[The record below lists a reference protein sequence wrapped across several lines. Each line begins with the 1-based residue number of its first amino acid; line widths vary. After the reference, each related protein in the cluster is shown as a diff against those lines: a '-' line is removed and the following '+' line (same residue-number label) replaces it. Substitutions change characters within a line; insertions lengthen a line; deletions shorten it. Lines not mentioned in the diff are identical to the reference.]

1 MPMNPNDGR
10 NWMRQDDQQGWRREE
25 WHFGTP
31 YGDRGDRAFER
42 DDRSERLIERSGHDR
57 DRDAGRLMQ
66 GDRRWDERDYSPQDE
81 DRRNFG
87 GYAQQSFGGYGQ
99 GYGYDYGQRYGQGRG
114 DDYGQG
120 HGGRYGQQGQGHYGQ
135 QGQGHYGQQGQGVG
149 SERGRWSGR
158 GQGVGG
164 HRGKGPLNFT
174 RSDDRI
180 CEIVYDALN
189 DHDHIDASKIHIKVT
204 NGEVTLTG
212 SVDDRRTKWL
222 AEDLVED
229 LPGVKAVE
237 NQLRVQRRG
246 ETMGRDAGIDQ
257 LNSFLRGEIS
267 AVETY
272 RMALEKL
279 DRGSPARSELEACMR
294 SHEERVALLRE
305 QIARLGGSPAT
316 SSGPWGVL
324 AKIIEG
330 GARVLGD
337 KVAIAALEEGEDHGL
352 KDYRDDV
359 DKLDPELRSLVRS
372 RLLPQQENTHSR
384 MSSLKR
390 RMSS

>member
-10 NWMRQDDQQGWRREE
+10 NWMRQDDQQTWWREE
-25 WHFGTP
+25 WRSGAPHD
-31 YGDRGDRAFER
+31 DRGSQIFER
-42 DDRSERLIERSGHDR
+42 DDRNERMMERSGHDR
-57 DRDAGRLMQ
+57 ELDRFAQDIRGWDEHGASRLSD
-66 GDRRWDERDYSPQDE
+66 DRRGY
-81 DRRNFG
+81 G
-87 GYAQQSFGGYGQ
+87 GYSQHGYGQ
-99 GYGYDYGQRYGQGRG
+99 HGYGGYYGQRYG
-114 DDYGQG
+114 
-120 HGGRYGQQGQGHYGQ
+120 
-135 QGQGHYGQQGQGVG
+135 G
-149 SERGRWSGR
+149 SSEQGRWSGR
-158 GQGVGG
+158 GQGAGG

-180 CEIVYDALN
+180 CEIVHDALS
-189 DHDHIDASKIHIKVT
+189 DDDRVDASNIHIKVT
-204 NGEVTLTG
+204 SGEVTLTG
-212 SVDDRRTKWL
+212 SVDSRRSKWVV
-222 AEDLVED
+222 EDVVED
-229 LPGVKAVE
+229 LPGVRAVQ
-237 NQLRVQRRG
+237 NQLRVQRRD

-279 DRGSPARSELEACMR
+279 DRGSPARGELEACMR
-294 SHEERVALLRE
+294 SHQERVALLRE
-305 QIARLGGSPAT
+305 QITRLGGEPAT

>member
-10 NWMRQDDQQGWRREE
+10 NWMRQDRQPAWWRSGDQRSGD
-25 WHFGTP
+25 P
-31 YGDRGDRAFER
+31 NDDRGPAQYDQG
-42 DDRSERLIERSGHDR
+42 GH
-57 DRDAGRLMQ
+57 
-66 GDRRWDERDYSPQDE
+66 
-81 DRRNFG
+81 
-87 GYAQQSFGGYGQ
+87 GGYGR
-99 GYGYDYGQRYGQGRG
+99 GYGGYV
-114 DDYGQG
+114 QG
-120 HGGRYGQQGQGHYGQ
+120 HG
-135 QGQGHYGQQGQGVG
+135 
-149 SERGRWSGR
+149 RGEG
-158 GQGVGG
+158 GGGGGIGG

-174 RSDDRI
+174 RTDERIYEIVCEALLDDDRI
-180 CEIVYDALN
+180 
-189 DHDHIDASKIHIKVT
+189 DASNIEVKVS

-212 SVDDRRTKWL
+212 TVHDRPSKRL
-222 AEDLVED
+222 AEDVVED
-229 LPGVKAVE
+229 LPGVQAVE
-237 NQLRVQRRG
+237 NRIRVQRAD
-246 ETMGRDAGIDQ
+246 ESVGRDASIEQ

-294 SHEERVALLRE
+294 SHEERVTLLQN
-305 QIARLGGSPAT
+305 QILRLGGTPAT

-352 KDYRDDV
+352 QDYRDDV
-359 DKLDPELRSLVRS
+359 DKLDPELKTLVRS

-390 RMSS
+390 RLSS

>member
-1 MPMNPNDGR
+1 
-10 NWMRQDDQQGWRREE
+10 MRQDDQRTWRREE

-31 YGDRGDRAFER
+31 YGDRDDRGFER
-42 DDRSERLIERSGHDR
+42 DDRTERLMERSGHDR
-57 DRDAGRLMQ
+57 ELDRFAQNVRGWDEHGASQLGD
-66 GDRRWDERDYSPQDE
+66 DRRGY
-81 DRRNFG
+81 G
-87 GYAQQSFGGYGQ
+87 GYAQQGHGGRGQ
-99 GYGYDYGQRYGQGRG
+99 GYG
-114 DDYGQG
+114 
-120 HGGRYGQQGQGHYGQ
+120 
-135 QGQGHYGQQGQGVG
+135 G
-149 SERGRWSGR
+149 SSEQGRWSGP
-158 GQGVGG
+158 GQGIGG
-164 HRGKGPLNFT
+164 HRGKGPLNFR

-180 CEIVYDALN
+180 CEIVYEALS
-189 DHDHIDASKIHIKVT
+189 DDDRIDASKIHIKVS

-222 AEDLVED
+222 VEDLVED
-229 LPGVKAVE
+229 LPGVQAVQNE
-237 NQLRVQRRG
+237 IRVQRRD

-279 DRGSPARSELEACMR
+279 DRGSPARGELEACMR
-294 SHEERVALLRE
+294 SHQERVALLRE
-305 QIARLGGSPAT
+305 QITRLGGTPAT

-359 DKLDPELRSLVRS
+359 DKLDPELRTLVRS